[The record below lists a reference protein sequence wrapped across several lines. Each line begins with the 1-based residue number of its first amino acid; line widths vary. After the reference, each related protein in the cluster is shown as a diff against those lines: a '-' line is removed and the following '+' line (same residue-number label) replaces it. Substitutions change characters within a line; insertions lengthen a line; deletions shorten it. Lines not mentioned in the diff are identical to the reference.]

1 MLDLLMTLPL
11 ALLAAAVVLLLPPAR
26 ATTLAL
32 PPAPDL
38 QPVLTEPKPRPKR
51 QTLPLID
58 RYSRL
63 QLLEMATQLDV
74 GTPDWRRKASKARL
88 YAALMRVGVAH
99 G

>member
-63 QLLEMATQLDV
+63 QLLEMANELDV
-74 GTPDWRRKASKARL
+74 GTPDWRRKATKARL
-88 YAALMRVGVAH
+88 YAALMRVGVAR